1 MKFYLSFR
9 YVNRSRQ
16 NTLSFNQVWISKM
29 ISFGPQFVLM
39 VWSFHVMITW
49 KQRQHDLTHRWGTMK
64 YQENETPRPQF
75 NGKYKICEVTKRSIV
90 TYPAWKRWMKYM
102 ISIPLTM
109 MFTTYAFLG
118 VIMVYTNRDNV
129 LAKYFGDPNQN
140 VGELFNLTWNLS
152 IIGKTDAIVAVE
164 LSTDHLSNPKFWWT
178 VGLFPSLIGLGL
190 PLLNF
195 VLMRLSRMLNN
206 FENHR
211 TESHYRNALIA
222 KVIAFRFV
230 AYFAA
235 LYYYA
240 SIAAI
245 GGFGG
250 MAVKNGFL
258 RIATSLVIYL
268 TIQHWWN
275 LLLQICVPLLILR
288 YHKDRRNNRLRK
300 EQRELEHSKKEYRT
314 NKDLT
319 VEELKRL
326 GERITNKEALLTQG
340 TSELWDELILP
351 DYDPFFDYIQSV
363 IYFAYVVCFSTVFP
377 LTPLLVL
384 INQLINM
391 RLHAYKICRVR
402 RRPLAQK
409 TGGVSLVSII
419 FKTII
424 LQFQH

>member
-1 MKFYLSFR
+1 M
-9 YVNRSRQ
+9 
-16 NTLSFNQVWISKM
+16 
-29 ISFGPQFVLM
+29 
-39 VWSFHVMITW
+39 
-49 KQRQHDLTHRWGTMK
+49 
-64 YQENETPRPQF
+64 
-75 NGKYKICEVTKRSIV
+75 
-90 TYPAWKRWMKYM
+90 
-102 ISIPLTM
+102 
-109 MFTTYAFLG
+109 
-118 VIMVYTNRDNV
+118 
-129 LAKYFGDPNQN
+129 
-140 VGELFNLTWNLS
+140 
-152 IIGKTDAIVAVE
+152 
-164 LSTDHLSNPKFWWT
+164 
-178 VGLFPSLIGLGL
+178 
-190 PLLNF
+190 
-195 VLMRLSRMLNN
+195 
-206 FENHR
+206 
-211 TESHYRNALIA
+211 
-222 KVIAFRFV
+222 
-230 AYFAA
+230 
-235 LYYYA
+235 
-240 SIAAI
+240 
-245 GGFGG
+245 
-250 MAVKNGFL
+250 
-258 RIATSLVIYL
+258 
-268 TIQHWWN
+268 
-275 LLLQICVPLLILR
+275 LQICVPLLILR

>member
-1 MKFYLSFR
+1 M
-9 YVNRSRQ
+9 
-16 NTLSFNQVWISKM
+16 
-29 ISFGPQFVLM
+29 
-39 VWSFHVMITW
+39 
-49 KQRQHDLTHRWGTMK
+49 
-64 YQENETPRPQF
+64 
-75 NGKYKICEVTKRSIV
+75 
-90 TYPAWKRWMKYM
+90 
-102 ISIPLTM
+102 
-109 MFTTYAFLG
+109 
-118 VIMVYTNRDNV
+118 
-129 LAKYFGDPNQN
+129 
-140 VGELFNLTWNLS
+140 
-152 IIGKTDAIVAVE
+152 
-164 LSTDHLSNPKFWWT
+164 
-178 VGLFPSLIGLGL
+178 
-190 PLLNF
+190 
-195 VLMRLSRMLNN
+195 
-206 FENHR
+206 
-211 TESHYRNALIA
+211 
-222 KVIAFRFV
+222 
-230 AYFAA
+230 
-235 LYYYA
+235 
-240 SIAAI
+240 
-245 GGFGG
+245 
-250 MAVKNGFL
+250 
-258 RIATSLVIYL
+258 
-268 TIQHWWN
+268 
-275 LLLQICVPLLILR
+275 LQICVPLLILR

-384 INQLINM
+384 VNQLINM